1 MQKKYINLTQEE
13 LLTLQEGHKNH
24 PCYQVRNRC
33 QCLLLS
39 HQGKQVKEL
48 AAIFSVIPLTVYSW
62 FYHWEEKGLVGL
74 FNEKGRGRKPILL
87 QTESEKIKSKVQ
99 ANAQQLKVARSELKT
114 ELNKE
119 FSHKTLRR
127 YLKKLVE
134 DGKGGERA

>member
-1 MQKKYINLTQEE
+1 MQKKYIQLNQEE

-39 HQGKQVKEL
+39 HQGKEVKEL
-48 AAIFSVIPLTVYSW
+48 ASIFSVIPLTIYSW
-62 FYHWEEKGLVGL
+62 FYRWEGKGLVGL
-74 FNEKGRGRKPILL
+74 LNEKGRGRKPILL

-99 ANAQQLKVARSELKT
+99 ANAQQLKVARRELKA

-119 FSHKTLRR
+119 FSHKTLKR

-134 DGKGGERA
+134 DGSAGGKA

>member
-1 MQKKYINLTQEE
+1 MQKKYIQLNQEE
-13 LLTLQEGHKNH
+13 ILTLQEGHKNH

-39 HQGKQVKEL
+39 HQGKEVKEL
-48 AAIFSVIPLTVYSW
+48 ATIFSVIPLTVYSW
-62 FYHWEEKGLVGL
+62 FYRWEEKGLVGL

-99 ANAQQLKVARSELKT
+99 ANAQQLKVARRELKA

-119 FSHKTLRR
+119 FSHKTLKR
-127 YLKKLVE
+127 YLKKLVA

>member
-1 MQKKYINLTQEE
+1 MQKKYIKLKQEE
-13 LLTLQEGHKNH
+13 IITLQEGHKNH

-39 HQGKQVKEL
+39 NQGKQVKEL
-48 AAIFSVIPLTVYSW
+48 AAMFSVIPLTIYSW
-62 FYHWEEKGLVGL
+62 FYRWEEKGLVGL

-87 QTESEKIKSKVQ
+87 QAESEKIKTQVQ
-99 ANAQQLKVARSELKT
+99 AHAQQLKVARGLLKA

-119 FSHKTLRR
+119 FSHKTLKR

-134 DGKGGERA
+134 DGKGGEKA

>member
-1 MQKKYINLTQEE
+1 MQKKYIKLHPEE

-39 HQGKQVKEL
+39 HQGKEVKEL
-48 AAIFSVIPLTVYSW
+48 ATIFSVLPLTIYTW
-62 FYHWEEKGLVGL
+62 FYRWEEKGLVGL

-87 QTESEKIKSKVQ
+87 QAESEQIKTQVQ
-99 ANAQQLKVARSELKT
+99 ANAQQLKLARGVLKA

-127 YLKKLVE
+127 FLKKLVA
-134 DGKGGERA
+134 DGNAGERV